1 MRTCRVE
8 TLHQLG
14 PLPRL
19 LALALAAH
27 PPVGTSEEESSADQA
42 HLARMCGLAPQSLL
56 HTLGLLVD
64 TRFLRSWAHD
74 LNHEEVRWKLA
85 LPKQPPPSA
94 DQKHPHGTPTTQPL
108 EPQPR
113 PVMGH

>member
-1 MRTCRVE
+1 M
-8 TLHQLG
+8 
-14 PLPRL
+14 
-19 LALALAAH
+19 
-27 PPVGTSEEESSADQA
+27 
-42 HLARMCGLAPQSLL
+42 
-56 HTLGLLVD
+56 D